1 MREFDRG
8 FAIGLYVCFRLLE
21 KTKDVDEASKRIKNT
36 LIKFLDEKL
45 EEMLKD
51 LPFF

>member
-8 FAIGLYVCFRLLE
+8 FIIGLYVCLRLIQ
-21 KTKDVDEASKRIKNT
+21 KTKNVEEASKRIKNT
-36 LIKFLDEKL
+36 LVKILDEKL

-51 LPFF
+51 LPLF